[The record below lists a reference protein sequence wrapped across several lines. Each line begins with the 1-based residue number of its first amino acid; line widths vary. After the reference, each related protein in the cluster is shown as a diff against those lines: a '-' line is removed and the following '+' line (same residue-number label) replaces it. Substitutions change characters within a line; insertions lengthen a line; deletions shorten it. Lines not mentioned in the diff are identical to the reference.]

1 MAPSQPPQYI
11 TITISLIN
19 TQLSPLTSQF
29 VTSAHKYF
37 LYYLVSTSQNNK

>member
-1 MAPSQPPQYI
+1 MAPSQQPQYT
-11 TITISLIN
+11 TIINSLIN
-19 TQLSPLTSQF
+19 TQLSSLTSQF